1 MDISILAPWRDAAI
15 VLLVLEAFVITLVP
29 GVVFFFILKGVR
41 AVKRWLRLPL
51 ANAQMWARRIQ
62 AGTTRVADAA
72 ANVPITLESN
82 ATRASV
88 TTRGIVDF
96 LLGR

>member
-1 MDISILAPWRDAAI
+1 MNTSILAPWRDVAI
-15 VLLVLEAFVITLVP
+15 VLLVIEAFVIALAP
-29 GVVFFFILKGVR
+29 GIVFFFILKGVR

-51 ANAQMWARRIQ
+51 LNAQMWAQRIQ
-62 AGTTRVADAA
+62 HGTTRAA
-72 ANVPITLESN
+72 NAVANVPISIASD

-88 TTRGIVDF
+88 TTRGIIDY